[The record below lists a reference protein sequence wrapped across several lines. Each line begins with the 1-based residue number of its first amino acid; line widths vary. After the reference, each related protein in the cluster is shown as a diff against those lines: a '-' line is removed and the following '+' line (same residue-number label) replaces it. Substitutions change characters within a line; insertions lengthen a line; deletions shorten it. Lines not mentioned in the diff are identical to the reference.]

1 VKQSFNTENFLK
13 IFYNENRKGNYL
25 EKNFAQFHEAKTI
38 SEQILEINSQFKEK
52 KKELLSGAIA
62 QEDYESFKLEKNHEK
77 QSLQK
82 HKHDKIEVLLNEITE
97 KISKH
102 EYSLEINDDLEID
115 GKKVYTVDKTSPETF
130 FVLKKLQSNIQHSF
144 KVKQSDRNE
153 IIHQVK
159 NLLDNSFPKYV
170 IRTDIK
176 SFFES
181 IPHDKLL
188 EKIKKNPILNPQSKK
203 IINQIFREYKSKTTL
218 GKGVPRG
225 IGISAY
231 LSELYMRDIDNKIKS
246 LPNVTYYA
254 RYVDDIIIIFTPYTK
269 YDNLNY
275 MDKIKDI
282 ISYETLE
289 INEIK
294 TKELNLID
302 TGVTKNFDFLGYNII
317 FNSSNKTHIKINLT
331 TKKVNKYKK
340 KLDKS
345 FEFYN
350 RESKYNEKKA
360 RKILIKRLRYLTEN
374 TRLLNVK
381 KDILIGV
388 YFSNS
393 MLTETNSLNELDN
406 YLKEKVNCIFS
417 PYSELSHINI
427 DRLKNRLR
435 KFSFEKGFIDKRF
448 CKFTTND
455 FKIILEPWKSI

>member
-1 VKQSFNTENFLK
+1 MNQSFNTESFLK

-25 EKNFAQFHEAKTI
+25 EKNFTQFHEAKTI

-82 HKHDKIEVLLNEITE
+82 QKHDKIEILLDEITE

-102 EYSLEINDDLEID
+102 EYSLEINDDLEVS
-115 GKKVYTVDKTSPETF
+115 GKTVYTVDKTSPETF

-159 NLLDNSFPKYV
+159 NLLDNAFPKYV

-203 IINQIFREYKSKTTL
+203 IINKILREYKSKTGL
-218 GKGVPRG
+218 DRGVPRG

-231 LSELYMRDIDNKIKS
+231 LSELYMRDIDNKIRL

-254 RYVDDIIIIFTPYTK
+254 RYVDDIIIIFTPNTK

-275 MDKIKDI
+275 IDEIKNI
-282 ISYETLE
+282 ISYEVLE
-289 INEIK
+289 INETK
-294 TKELNLID
+294 TKEFDL
-302 TGVTKNFDFLGYNII
+302 VTSHTTKSFDFLGYKIT
-317 FNSSNKTHIKINLT
+317 FNNVNQPVEIDITSSKCIK
-331 TKKVNKYKK
+331 YRK
-340 KLDKS
+340 KLDIA
-345 FEFYN
+345 FELYN
-350 RESKYNEKKA
+350 TESKYNEKKA
-360 RKILIKRLRYLTEN
+360 RKILVKRLRYLTEN

-381 KDILIGV
+381 KEILIGI
-388 YFSNS
+388 YFSNI
-393 MLTETNSLNELDN
+393 MLTKTNSLNGLDR
-406 YLKEKVNCIFS
+406 YLEHK
-417 PYSELSHINI
+417 INTI
-427 DRLKNRLR
+427 LAPHPALTHMNINRLKDRLK
-435 KFSFEKGFIDKRF
+435 KFSFEKGFLEQLF
-448 CKFTTND
+448 CKFTTHD
-455 FKIILEPWKSI
+455 FKVILEPWKSL

>member
-1 VKQSFNTENFLK
+1 MNQSFNTENFFK

-25 EKNFAQFHEAKTI
+25 EKNFTQFHEAKTI

-52 KKELLSGAIA
+52 KKESLSGAIA

-82 HKHDKIEVLLNEITE
+82 QKHDKIEIRLNEITE

-102 EYSLEINDDLEID
+102 EYSLEINDDLEVS
-115 GKKVYTVDKTSPETF
+115 GKTVYTVDKTSPETF

-159 NLLDNSFPKYV
+159 NLLDNAFPKYV
-170 IRTDIK
+170 IRTNIK

-203 IINQIFREYKSKTTL
+203 IINKILREYKSKTGL
-218 GKGVPRG
+218 DKGVPRG

-231 LSELYMRDIDNKIKS
+231 LSELYMRDIDNKIRL

-254 RYVDDIIIIFTPYTK
+254 RYVDDIIIIFTPNTK

-275 MDKIKDI
+275 IDEIKKI
-282 ISYETLE
+282 ISYEVLE
-289 INEIK
+289 INEKK
-294 TKELNLID
+294 TKEFDLVTSHLN
-302 TGVTKNFDFLGYNII
+302 KNFDFLGYKII
-317 FNSSNKTHIKINLT
+317 FNNCNKPIEINLT
-331 TKKVNKYKK
+331 TKKVNRYKA

-345 FEFYN
+345 FELYN
-350 RESKYNEKKA
+350 TESKYNEKKA
-360 RKILIKRLRYLTEN
+360 RKILVKRLRYLTEN

-388 YFSNS
+388 YFTNI
-393 MLTETNSLNELDN
+393 MLTKMNTLNRLDR
-406 YLKEKVNCIFS
+406 YLEYKINKTLAPHSALV
-417 PYSELSHINI
+417 HIDI
-427 DRLKNRLR
+427 DRLKTRL
-435 KFSFEKGFIDKRF
+435 KKYSFEKGFMEQRF
-448 CKFTTND
+448 CKFTTHD
-455 FKIILEPWKSI
+455 FKIILEPWKEI